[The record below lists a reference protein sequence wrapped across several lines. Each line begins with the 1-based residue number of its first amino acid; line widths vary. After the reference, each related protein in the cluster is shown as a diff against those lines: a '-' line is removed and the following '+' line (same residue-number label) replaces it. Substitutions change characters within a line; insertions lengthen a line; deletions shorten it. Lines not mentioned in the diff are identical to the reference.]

1 MAEKEKK
8 PKTGSKQE
16 IDYPLILLSFL
27 MVVVGVLIFIGY
39 DYLKDDAPSTTAI
52 IADASGDASSGAES
66 TPAIKDKATPS
77 AEKSSAKTAG
87 STKAEPKSVAK
98 KPESTVRENK
108 PAVAPKEKEKTTSTA
123 KMESLPSGGKT
134 ITHTVKS
141 GETFSSIARRYNL
154 SNAALKSLNP
164 QIKDEAKDLKSNVTQ
179 LKVRVKAIHTVGP
192 GDILSKVATK
202 YGVSKS
208 LIMSANGKSRDYAAR
223 GENLIIPFP

>member
-8 PKTGSKQE
+8 VKTGSKQE

-39 DYLKDDAPSTTAI
+39 DYLKDDAPGTTAI
-52 IADASGDASSGAES
+52 IADASGDASSDEGLP
-66 TPAIKDKATPS
+66 PASKEKVAPS
-77 AEKSSAKTAG
+77 VEKSSAK
-87 STKAEPKSVAK
+87 AEIKNVAK
-98 KPESTVRENK
+98 KPESPVRENK
-108 PAVAPKEKEKTTSTA
+108 PAVVPKEKEKTTPTA
-123 KMESLPSGGKT
+123 KTESVPSGGKT
-134 ITHTVKS
+134 ITHTVKA
-141 GETFSSIARRYNL
+141 GETFNSIARRYNL

-179 LKVRVKAIHTVGP
+179 LKIRVKAVHMVGP

-223 GENLIIPFP
+223 GENLIIPFH